1 MVAKKRRSSVIKN
14 DPFEALDESCDEAT
28 DVAAEETV
36 KQKNKAKAKPKKKTK
51 SKPKTEAVKE
61 PEVESVMVAE
71 ACSNSNQI
79 NLGDSLGIQNVG
91 QIMADIGAAFDLGTP
106 IELNGEDVERIDG
119 AGLQLLCMLM
129 KSAGEK
135 GVQIGWNSPSE
146 TLVEGA
152 KQLGLQDLLQLN
164 R

>member
-1 MVAKKRRSSVIKN
+1 MVAKKKRPAVIKN
-14 DPFEALDESCDEAT
+14 DPFEMLDESSDAASS
-28 DVAAEETV
+28 VAVEEKV
-36 KQKNKAKAKPKKKTK
+36 KQKNKG
-51 SKPKTEAVKE
+51 KPKTEAVKE
-61 PEVESVMVAE
+61 PEMESIKVAE
-71 ACSNSNQI
+71 ECSNSNQI
-79 NLGDSLGIQNVG
+79 NLGDSLSIQNVG

-119 AGLQLLCMLM
+119 AGLQLLCVLM
-129 KSAGEK
+129 KSGGEK
-135 GVQIGWNSPSE
+135 GVQIGWNGSSE